1 MEQQPRM
8 NNFDQVRLFGAILV
22 IYGHAYALSGFPSP
36 GFAVNAVG
44 TVGVKIFF
52 SISGYLIALSWLSD
66 PNIGRF
72 MLRRLLR
79 LIPALAVVVLLS
91 ALVMGPLLTTLSF
104 KQYFSNPLTYFYLK
118 NIALYIN
125 YSLPGLFENNVYP
138 GAVNGSLWS
147 LPAEFAMYLL
157 TPVLIGIAGLIAGRT
172 AFAVIGG
179 IFIAVA
185 YWATSILPQFR
196 LVVYATDV
204 WSWLSVAPYF
214 VMGMLYAVC
223 RLDRFFNIY
232 VGAAGLFALAIFE
245 TNVAVK
251 EAALLLIL
259 PYFSLSFGTG
269 FAPVLRKLTRGAD
282 LSYGLFLYGFPIE
295 QILKLELGSL
305 VGPWKTFVLATV
317 ISAGFAFVSW
327 HFVEKPTLAWKPR
340 RKRESTEIHPQSIDL
355 PLATASL
362 ERHPG
367 G

>member
-1 MEQQPRM
+1 MMEQQSRM

-36 GFAVNAVG
+36 GFAANGVA
-44 TVGVKIFF
+44 TIGVKIFF

-79 LIPALAVVVLLS
+79 LMPALIVVVLLS
-91 ALVMGPLLTTLSF
+91 AFVMGPLLTRLSF
-104 KQYFSNPLTYFYLK
+104 AEYFRNPLTYFYLK

-125 YSLPGLFENNVYP
+125 YYLPGLFENNVYP

-157 TPVLIGIAGLIAGRT
+157 TPVLIGVAGLIAGRT
-172 AFAVIGG
+172 AFAVIGA

-214 VMGMLYAVC
+214 VIGMMYAVC

-245 TNVAVK
+245 TNLAVK
-251 EAALLLIL
+251 EAALLLVL

-317 ISAGFAFVSW
+317 ISAGFACVSW
-327 HFVEKPTLAWKPR
+327 HFIEKPALGWKPR

-355 PLATASL
+355 PLTAPHSSS
-362 ERHPG
+362 
-367 G
+367 